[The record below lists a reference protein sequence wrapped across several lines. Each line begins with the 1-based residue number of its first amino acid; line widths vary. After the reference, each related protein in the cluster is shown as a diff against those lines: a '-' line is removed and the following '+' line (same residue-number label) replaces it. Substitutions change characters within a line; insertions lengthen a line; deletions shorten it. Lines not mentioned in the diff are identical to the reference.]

1 MRNFDTI
8 FYLYVMKTST
18 CFNGS
23 YSLIVSYSRTEELM
37 IAYFTLLVGEHC
49 SHMMI
54 NRTLDHK
61 HPNVLM
67 VSSLLIVN
75 ASYPNV
81 ALGFPHFS

>member
-1 MRNFDTI
+1 
-8 FYLYVMKTST
+8 
-18 CFNGS
+18 
-23 YSLIVSYSRTEELM
+23 M

-54 NRTLDHK
+54 NRTLENKRHY
-61 HPNVLM
+61 VLM

-75 ASYPNV
+75 ALYPNV